1 MSRKISFKMLF
12 SLLVCCLAFSAC
24 SSDDDENEGGE
35 YAGKS
40 ELFFDNNLVTLDN
53 DDVAYWHE
61 SYVDITLFIVR
72 PNNLEGMD
80 LRYSFMLSH
89 MLDRKEYDNQTGKDL
104 LKDVKTDCAMGL
116 EDGDVFQSSGE
127 IVITG
132 VDAKAKTITYQ
143 IKNLKF
149 RSHTLNGKL
158 TIPFVYRN

>member
-40 ELFFDNNLVTLDN
+40 ELFFDNNLVTLDS
-53 DDVAYWHE
+53 DDIVYWHD
-61 SYVDITLFIVR
+61 SYVNITLSIVR
-72 PNNLEGMD
+72 PDNVEGMD
-80 LRYSFMLSH
+80 LRHLFYLSH
-89 MLDRKEYDNQTGKDL
+89 MLDRKGYDSQTGQDL
-104 LKDVKTDCAMGL
+104 LKDRKTDCYMSM
-116 EDGDVFQSSGE
+116 EDGDVFQTSGE
-127 IVITG
+127 IVISK
-132 VDAKAKTITYQ
+132 VDTNAKTITYQ

-149 RSHTLNGKL
+149 KSHTLNGKL

>member
-24 SSDDDENEGGE
+24 SSDDENEGGE

-61 SYVDITLFIVR
+61 SYVDITLSIAR

-80 LRYSFMLSH
+80 LRYLFMLSH
-89 MLDRKEYDNQTGKDL
+89 NLDRKEYDNQTSQDL
-104 LKDVKTDCAMGL
+104 LKDRKTDCYMSM
-116 EDGDVFQSSGE
+116 EDGDVFQTSGE
-127 IVITG
+127 IVITK
-132 VDAKAKTITYQ
+132 VDTNAKTITYQ

-149 RSHTLNGKL
+149 KSHTLNGKL